1 MTDKPEQ
8 TRRAPEN
15 IHREYEDNVRAQERR
30 RLRALRQG
38 DRSVFF
44 GLGMFGLVGWSV
56 AVPTLMCTA
65 LGVYLD
71 MKLTS
76 SYSWTLMLLFIG
88 IVAGCWNA
96 WFWISKERR
105 DIESQHQEDTHD
117 HRE

>member
-1 MTDKPEQ
+1 VTDKAKDPEKEIENVHQ
-8 TRRAPEN
+8 T
-15 IHREYEDNVRAQERR
+15 YEDMILSQEQR

-56 AVPTLMCTA
+56 TVPTLLCIA

-76 SYSWTLMLLFIG
+76 SYSWTLMLLIIG
-88 IVAGCWNA
+88 IGIGCWNA
-96 WFWISKERR
+96 WYWISKERR
-105 DIESQHQEDTHD
+105 AIDKQHE
-117 HRE
+117 ENGYGN